1 MKIKPANRNL
11 LIEIPT
17 EEEKAESTF
26 LLPENYK
33 KKEIER
39 YTVVRVKDISD
50 DCEKTHHYHIGTR
63 CVVETS
69 MINEIKV
76 DAQTYNIVPEN
87 YVVLFVEG

>member
-1 MKIKPANRNL
+1 MRIKPANRNL

-26 LLPENYK
+26 LLPENYR

-39 YTVVRVKDISD
+39 YTVVKVTDISD
-50 DCEKTHHYHIGTR
+50 DCEKTHQYHIGTR

-76 DAQTYNIVPEN
+76 DSQTYNIVTEN
-87 YVVLFVEG
+87 YVVLFVEE

>member
-1 MKIKPANRNL
+1 VKVKPANRNL

-26 LLPENYK
+26 LLPDNYK
-33 KKEIER
+33 KKETER
-39 YTVVRVKDISD
+39 YTVVRIRDISD
-50 DCEKTHHYHIGTR
+50 DCERTHPYHKGTR

-69 MINEIKV
+69 MIDEIKV
-76 DAQTYNIVPEN
+76 DSQTYNIIPEN